1 MLWIIRIWFKV
12 NLIIK
17 KTTIEMA
24 LQEEINLKMEEVTIW
39 TISEI
44 KMILTEEET
53 LIIINKKI
61 LTI

>member
-24 LQEEINLKMEEVTIW
+24 LQEEINLKMEEETIW

>member
-1 MLWIIRIWFKV
+1 
-12 NLIIK
+12 
-17 KTTIEMA
+17 
-24 LQEEINLKMEEVTIW
+24 MEEGTIW

>member
-1 MLWIIRIWFKV
+1 MV
-12 NLIIK
+12 
-17 KTTIEMA
+17 
-24 LQEEINLKMEEVTIW
+24 LQEEINLKMEGETIW

-61 LTI
+61 LII